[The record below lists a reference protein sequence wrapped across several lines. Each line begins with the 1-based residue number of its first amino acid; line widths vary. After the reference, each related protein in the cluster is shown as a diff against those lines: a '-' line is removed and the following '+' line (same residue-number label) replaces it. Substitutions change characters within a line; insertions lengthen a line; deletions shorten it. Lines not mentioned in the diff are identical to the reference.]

1 MNYLYPLLVGGVTK
15 LYDDLSDKNIVT
27 YPAIVESFKSVLISL
42 LTIISLDDFYF
53 SFSCMIL
60 ALFNCGI
67 DNPFWE
73 SIAAVSAMLTIK
85 NIPLMGENV
94 ILKIGLTI
102 AALIIFL
109 VVSIFEDRLFPE
121 EVSIEKIFFRM
132 LLMVGFAILSF
143 SPVME
148 FFPFPTFSKVPIKKG
163 ILIMLAYSTVSV
175 ITMAYLLYF
184 SGLSLSELNP
194 KR

>member
-102 AALIIFL
+102 AALIVFL

-132 LLMVGFAILSF
+132 LLMVGFAVLSF

>member
-102 AALIIFL
+102 AALIVFL

>member
-102 AALIIFL
+102 AALIVFL

-132 LLMVGFAILSF
+132 LLMVGFAVLSF

-184 SGLSLSELNP
+184 SGISLSELNP

>member
-85 NIPLMGENV
+85 NIPLMGTNV

-102 AALIIFL
+102 AALIGFL
-109 VVSIFEDRLFPE
+109 IAAIFEDRLFPE
-121 EVSIEKIFFRM
+121 EVSVEKIFFRIM
-132 LLMVGFAILSF
+132 LIVGFAVVAF

-148 FFPFPTFSKVPIKKG
+148 ILPFPTFSKVPFKKG

-194 KR
+194 KK